1 MNILNQVMSLSLV
14 GINQNETAKNGSAK
28 NEVKKP
34 TKLLFLNLLQ
44 LVYAELLRSHL
55 GQTFKDEL
63 MLQVMKL
70 QLKGMQGL
78 QGL

>member
-1 MNILNQVMSLSLV
+1 MSLSLV

-44 LVYAELLRSHL
+44 LVFAELLRSHL

>member
-1 MNILNQVMSLSLV
+1 MSLSLV
-14 GINQNETAKNGSAK
+14 RVNQNETAKNGSAK

>member
-1 MNILNQVMSLSLV
+1 MSLSLV
-14 GINQNETAKNGSAK
+14 GINRNETAKNGSAK

-44 LVYAELLRSHL
+44 LVFAELLRSHL